1 MSEGAEDCNNNNTT
15 NNTFHAEAQGR
26 RELGAPEPSVVPAA
40 GIAAAAGSY
49 FVIGWLLLHA
59 ARRLADFENIV
70 ARRISD
76 RTGNQP

>member
-49 FVIGWLLLHA
+49 FVIG
-59 ARRLADFENIV
+59 
-70 ARRISD
+70 
-76 RTGNQP
+76 